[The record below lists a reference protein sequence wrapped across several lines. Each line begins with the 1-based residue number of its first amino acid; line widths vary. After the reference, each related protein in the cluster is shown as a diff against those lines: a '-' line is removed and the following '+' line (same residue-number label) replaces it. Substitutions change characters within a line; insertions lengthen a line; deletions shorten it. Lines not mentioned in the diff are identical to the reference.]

1 MNTKEVTDR
10 ERSGKLVVQA
20 GATHA
25 EAAARAI
32 AERLKKHTRAG
43 AEKLDVA
50 ALIHQFGLRL
60 TANVEAMVAADEAHE
75 VELGDDA
82 QYRDARDAAHATL
95 YKLVI
100 DVRDQVKSVLGDP
113 GLEKLGMK
121 SPATDSPDRLAVYA
135 RSVVRK
141 LADAKIEL
149 PAPKRKTATVDRG
162 AMRDEL
168 EAALAPL
175 EEALKDVSRE
185 VKEAEATRVARQK
198 AIAEYDDAF
207 AETANLYDALF
218 RAAGM
223 DEIADRVRP
232 SKRRPGRTATDE
244 GEGDAPAE
252 PRAPS

>member
-1 MNTKEVTDR
+1 MNTNEVTDR
-10 ERSGKLVVQA
+10 ERSGKLVFQA

-25 EAAARAI
+25 DAAARAI
-32 AERLKKHTRAG
+32 AERLKKHTRKTD
-43 AEKLDVA
+43 ERPDVA
-50 ALIHQFGLRL
+50 ALFRMFGLRL
-60 TANVEAMVAADEAHE
+60 MGSVEAMIAADEAHE

-82 QYRDARDAAHATL
+82 QYRAARDVAQASL

-113 GLEKLGMK
+113 GLERLGMK
-121 SPATDSPDRLAVYA
+121 SPAPDSSDRLAVYA
-135 RSVVRK
+135 RGVARK

-149 PAPKRKTATVDRG
+149 PPPKRKTATIDRG

-175 EEALKDVSRE
+175 DEALKDVSRE
-185 VKEAEATRVARQK
+185 VKEAEATRVTRQK
-198 AIAEYDDAF
+198 AIVEYDDVF

-232 SKRRPGRTATDE
+232 SKRRPGRIASDE
-244 GEGDAPAE
+244 TEGDTPAE
-252 PRAPS
+252 PREPS